1 MKANPSRNRIKGNRG
16 GIGKPIRAPSEALRR
31 LEAASVKNIRIA
43 KLTVA
48 IFGAILGQEQN
59 HLFPSYREGLLE
71 WRHFPA
77 KLQKDFRA
85 LMDWALSSALL
96 VLNEVYNSFEKITSA
111 VGQIRRRS
119 LLGRRFWRGAK
130 RLMMQYSPLSVLA
143 ASENIPSVRTYEL
156 MHEDNVMLP
165 DSRAIPGRQLC
176 GLW

>member
-59 HLFPSYREGLLE
+59 HLFPSYRGGLLE
-71 WRHFPA
+71 WRHFTA

-111 VGQIRRRS
+111 VGQNSTPIAS
-119 LLGRRFWRGAK
+119 GATFLARGQAS
-130 RLMMQYSPLSVLA
+130 YDAVLSSFCSGCLRKYPI
-143 ASENIPSVRTYEL
+143 SENI
-156 MHEDNVMLP
+156 
-165 DSRAIPGRQLC
+165 
-176 GLW
+176 